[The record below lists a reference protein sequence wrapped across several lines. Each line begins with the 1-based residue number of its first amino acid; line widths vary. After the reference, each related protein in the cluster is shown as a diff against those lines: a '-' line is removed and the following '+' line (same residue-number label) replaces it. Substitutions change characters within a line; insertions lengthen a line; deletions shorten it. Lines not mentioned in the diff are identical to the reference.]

1 MTLLPTA
8 AQKLSKDLGYGMPV
22 YRILS
27 SIAFTI
33 CLLFYLYIIG
43 SFFAISVY
51 PLINRVTFSA
61 IFEDSLLNASADSI
75 VAIVAATSW
84 LLLSV
89 RNQISLRYFSLAYG
103 SIGILLA
110 LVMPDSI
117 IFDVIVLLSLPLI
130 AGTALYFHRSHKSL
144 LNSDAKLTLRYISV
158 AVIASCAISIV
169 FLVSSFF
176 LSPHSDSLARYSPA
190 NEIFLLLS
198 SFSSIYLVLLV
209 FCLPVKVLFKEAL
222 RVIKLHVKEDLD
234 QAIFYSG
241 QQNKLKTQTK
251 AGFLLFAILL
261 SIVLV
266 LIPQHPIMNKDNQ
279 DIGVDTHYYVTWVGE
294 LEKSNSLSDFL
305 YQAFVV
311 RGIHGDRPFSL
322 ISIFLVHQ
330 VAGGNLSDVIEHLPL
345 ILGPGI
351 VLSFYFLTLE
361 LVRNEKIALLGAF
374 LAAVSLHT
382 LAGIY
387 AGFYANWLALIV
399 GYISISFLFRYLRS
413 GRVSDIIIFT
423 TLLVGVLFF
432 HVYTWTVLTAVAGI
446 FLIAMLCMVVKRNRN
461 NKNDDNSC
469 FTKKAIVWLLVAMIL
484 SVVIDV
490 AKVMLTGS
498 SGGLEQDIG
507 LAQRSLGIEEFN
519 MRWIILDTTMHHS
532 FGGVFSNFIILAL
545 GLFWVLKSNMHETR
559 NVFLMIFFSAGL
571 VPLFFGDWIIQ
582 ARVFYDMPFEIPA
595 SMALYYISKRSGS
608 IFVTIAACSWMF
620 GASLFTVMN
629 YYLIPMPGFQ

>member
-61 IFEDSLLNASADSI
+61 IFEDSLVNAYVDSI

-222 RVIKLHVKEDLD
+222 RVIKLHVKEDLG

-305 YQAFVV
+305 YQAFIV
-311 RGIHGDRPFSL
+311 
-322 ISIFLVHQ
+322 
-330 VAGGNLSDVIEHLPL
+330 
-345 ILGPGI
+345 PGI

-399 GYISISFLFRYLRS
+399 GYISIVFLFRYLRS
-413 GRVSDIIIFT
+413 SRISDIFVFAI
-423 TLLVGVLFF
+423 LLIAVLFF

-461 NKNDDNSC
+461 NKNNDNSC

>member
-1 MTLLPTA
+1 MPLCTV
-8 AQKLSKDLGYGMPV
+8 LSGITFVLY
-22 YRILS
+22 
-27 SIAFTI
+27 
-33 CLLFYLYIIG
+33 LFFYTYSTG
-43 SFFAISVY
+43 SFFRITVY
-51 PLINRVTFSA
+51 PFVNRVTFYSLFQEHIVNGYLDNIVVIIVTSLWFLFSIRNRRIRYYFSA
-61 IFEDSLLNASADSI
+61 IYGSTGL
-75 VAIVAATSW
+75 VAI
-84 LLLSV
+84 LSAND
-89 RNQISLRYFSLAYG
+89 RIL
-103 SIGILLA
+103 GIIA
-110 LVMPDSI
+110 
-117 IFDVIVLLSLPLI
+117 LLSLPLVI
-130 AGTALYFHRSHKSL
+130 SVLLYYRQQKKALNFDS
-144 LNSDAKLTLRYISV
+144 KLILRYISV
-158 AVIASCAISIV
+158 GAIAASAISIA

-222 RVIKLHVKEDLD
+222 RVLKLHVKEDLG
-234 QAIFYSG
+234 QEIFYGG
-241 QQNKLKTQTK
+241 QQSKLKTRTK

-261 SIVLV
+261 SIILV
-266 LIPQHPIMNKDNQ
+266 LIPQHPIMNQDNQ

-294 LEKSNSLSDFL
+294 LEKSNSLYDFL
-305 YQAFVV
+305 YQAFVI

-330 VAGGNLSDVIEHLPL
+330 VAGGNLSDIIEHLPL

-361 LVRNEKIALLGAF
+361 LVKNEKIALLGAF

-399 GYISISFLFRYLRS
+399 GYISIVFLFRYLRS
-413 GRVSDIIIFT
+413 NRISNILVFAI
-423 TLLVGVLFF
+423 LLIAVLFF

-446 FLIAMLCMVVKRNRN
+446 FLIAMLRVVVKRKRN
-461 NKNDDNSC
+461 NKNNDNNYY
-469 FTKKAIVWLLVAMIL
+469 TKKAIVWLLVVMIL

-507 LAQRSLGIEEFN
+507 LAQRSLGIEQFN

-545 GLFWVLKSNMHETR
+545 GLFWLLKSNMHEPS
-559 NVFLMIFFSAGL
+559 NIFLMIFFSAGL
-571 VPLFFGDWIIQ
+571 IPLFFGDWIIQ

-595 SMALYYISKRSGS
+595 SIALYYISKRAGS
-608 IFVTIAACSWMF
+608 TLVTITTCSWMVSV
-620 GASLFTVMN
+620 SLFTVMN